1 MGIPIWNHNQMNINP
16 IFNTMKQSSIEV
28 TKQRLTNIVKKH
40 KPSFKLF
47 YFNFKQDNK
56 ATILNKKFDIPKV
69 QSYCMKMK
77 IENQSFISE
86 IKNEQK
92 QRSLWYLE
100 SIGDSEVM
108 RPFRYPNR
116 FSFFRSLSVRPKYPW
131 KVVVYWEIL
140 NENEF

>member
-28 TKQRLTNIVKKH
+28 TKQRLTNTVKKH

-69 QSYCMKMK
+69 QSYYMKMK

-92 QRSLWYLE
+92 QRSL
-100 SIGDSEVM
+100 
-108 RPFRYPNR
+108 
-116 FSFFRSLSVRPKYPW
+116 
-131 KVVVYWEIL
+131 
-140 NENEF
+140 